1 MKLSELIEYLQRGLL
16 EHGNVEVFEAD
27 YWHCSKGLMY
37 TEVKANE
44 KDYLFTFT
52 HRSEDGSVDSSQKV
66 NALCVSDSL
75 V

>member
-16 EHGNVEVFEAD
+16 EHGNVEVFEAN
-27 YWHCSKGLMY
+27 YWHGIKGVM
-37 TEVKANE
+37 
-44 KDYLFTFT
+44 FTQVSEDDPAIFFT
-52 HRSEDGSVDSSQKV
+52 HLDEEGFIERGKEV